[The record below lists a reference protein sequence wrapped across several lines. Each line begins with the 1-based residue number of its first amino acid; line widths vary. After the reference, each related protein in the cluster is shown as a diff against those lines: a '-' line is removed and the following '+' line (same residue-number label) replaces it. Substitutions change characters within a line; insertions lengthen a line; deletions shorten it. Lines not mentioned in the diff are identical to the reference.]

1 MIGKEIIEESKKI
14 IAQYSMALTLRQL
27 YYRLVAS
34 QKIENR
40 ENNYKYLSKLLV
52 KARLNGEIPFSAIE
66 DRSRKKIEA
75 WDASD
80 EEWTPERYFGY
91 YQDEYEGAEEE
102 FKGKWRSYTHSRW
115 YKQPNTLVVLLEKD
129 ALSALFSA
137 VTERERI
144 NLYPLRG
151 YSSLT
156 FVKQIADDLE
166 GEENIKI
173 LYFGDF
179 DPSGMDIQRYL
190 KERLRD
196 EFDVDADV
204 RRVAITDEQIQ
215 KYNIPP
221 APAKR
226 SDTRFNGFVG
236 EHGDRAVELDAI
248 EPDVLQE
255 IIKNSI
261 QALFDEKI
269 YQEQKSEQK
278 EKQQEIKKMI
288 EEYFG
293 DDLNE

>member
-1 MIGKEIIEESKKI
+1 MKGKEIIEESKKI

-40 ENNYKYLSKLLV
+40 ENNYKYLSKLIV

-66 DRSRKKIEA
+66 DRSRRKVEA
-75 WDASD
+75 WDFNGETWD
-80 EEWTPERYFGY
+80 PEAFFSY
-91 YQDEYEGAEEE
+91 YKDEYERSEED
-102 FKGKWRSYTHSRW
+102 FRSKWRSYVHSRW
-115 YKQPNTLVVLLEKD
+115 YKQPNTVVVLLEKD

-137 VTERERI
+137 VTEREKV

-156 FVKQIADDLE
+156 FLKQIADDLE
-166 GEENIKI
+166 GKENIKI

-190 KERLRD
+190 RERLRD
-196 EFDVDADV
+196 EFGVDADV
-204 RRVAITDEQIQ
+204 RRIAITDEQIQ

-226 SDTRFNGFVG
+226 SDTRFNGFVD

-248 EPDVLQE
+248 EPNVLQE
-255 IIKNSI
+255 IIRSSI
-261 QALFDEKI
+261 RALFDEKI
-269 YQEQKSEQK
+269 YQEQKLEEK
-278 EKQQEIKKMI
+278 EKQQEIKRMI

-293 DDLNE
+293 GA

>member
-1 MIGKEIIEESKKI
+1 MKTLKDMKE
-14 IAQYSMALTLRQL
+14 YSIKDIMHDA
-27 YYRLVAS
+27 
-34 QKIENR
+34 
-40 ENNYKYLSKLLV
+40 
-52 KARLNGEIPFSAIE
+52 EIPFSEHEIE
-66 DRSRKKIEA
+66 IPEFIYISELRKVVIDWIRKYNENMSISTL
-75 WDASD
+75 DA
-80 EEWTPERYFGY
+80 
-91 YQDEYEGAEEE
+91 
-102 FKGKWRSYTHSRW
+102 
-115 YKQPNTLVVLLEKD
+115 
-129 ALSALFSA
+129 
-137 VTERERI
+137 
-144 NLYPLRG
+144 
-151 YSSLT
+151 
-156 FVKQIADDLE
+156 
-166 GEENIKI
+166 
-173 LYFGDF
+173 
-179 DPSGMDIQRYL
+179 
-190 KERLRD
+190 RD